1 VTDSSDAPR
10 PGPLSRPSLLQ
21 RAFPEKR
28 IFIKSGTGTRFVRL
42 GTRHQLLAGVA
53 LTALVAWS
61 AAATAFLVIGLVK
74 GGGEATALRNE
85 QSVYESRINDLAGQR
100 DQQRMAA
107 LAMQERHETALDE
120 IAAFQKRAFESD
132 LRISELEQNTA
143 ALQRLLKQAMT
154 DRDTAVARLAEL
166 DGSQASATLAE
177 FDRRAEADQKTIAF
191 LTDALNRAAGE
202 RDTAQSEASD
212 SATRL
217 AALEQ
222 ELDRKADAEERIFAQ
237 LEDAVTLAMDPLD
250 KMFRN
255 IGLEPEKVLDEMR
268 EQYSGEGGPLT
279 PIAYSTKGF
288 APTPAEIRANSVLG
302 KMDLLA
308 LYRLAADKVPFAIPV
323 QSAVRQTSGFGYRRD
338 PIRGG
343 TRLHAGLDW
352 AGPVGTPIYASADG
366 VIISAGSESGYG
378 RLVRI
383 QHEFGIETRFAHL
396 SKISV
401 KVGQRVSRGDLIGAM
416 GNSGRSTGTHL
427 HYEVRVGGNPVDP
440 MIYIKAARDVL

>member
-1 VTDSSDAPR
+1 MTDCSDVH
-10 PGPLSRPSLLQ
+10 RPSLVD
-21 RAFPEKR
+21 RAFSEKR
-28 IFIKSGTGTRFVRL
+28 IFIKSSGGTRFVRL
-42 GTRHQLLAGVA
+42 GARQQLLAGVA
-53 LTALVAWS
+53 VTALVAWS
-61 AAATAFLVIGLVK
+61 AAATAFLVIGMVK
-74 GGGEATALRNE
+74 GGGEATVLRNE
-85 QSVYESRINDLAGQR
+85 QTVYESRINDLASER
-100 DQQRMAA
+100 DQQRLAA
-107 LAMQERHETALDE
+107 LEVRQRHEAALDE
-120 IAAFQKRAFESD
+120 VAGFQQRAFESD

-143 ALQRLLKQAMT
+143 AMQRLLKQALT
-154 DRDTAVARLAEL
+154 ERDAAVARLAEL
-166 DGSQASATLAE
+166 DDSTASATLAE
-177 FDRRAEADQKTIAF
+177 YDRRTDADKKTIAF
-191 LTDALNRAAGE
+191 LTDALNRAAVD
-202 RDTAQSEASD
+202 RDAARTDATDA
-212 SATRL
+212 ATRL

-222 ELDRKADAEERIFAQ
+222 ELDRRTDAEDRIFAQ

-255 IGLEPEKVLDEMR
+255 IGLEPDKVLDEMR
-268 EQYSGEGGPLT
+268 EEYSGQGGPLT

-288 APTPAEIRANSVLG
+288 APTPAELRANAVLG

-308 LYRLAADKVPFAIPV
+308 LYRIAADKIPFAIPV

-366 VIISAGSESGYG
+366 VIVSAGWESGYG
-378 RLVRI
+378 RMVRV

-401 KVGQRVSRGDLIGAM
+401 KVGQRVSRGDPIGAM
-416 GNSGRSTGTHL
+416 GSSGRSTGTHL

>member
-1 VTDSSDAPR
+1 MTDCSDAH
-10 PGPLSRPSLLQ
+10 RPSLVH

-28 IFIKSGTGTRFVRL
+28 IFIKSAKGTRFVRL
-42 GTRHQLLAGVA
+42 GARHQLLAGVA

-61 AAATAFLVIGLVK
+61 TAATAFLVIGMVK

-85 QSVYESRINDLAGQR
+85 QSVYESRIGDLAAER
-100 DQQRMAA
+100 DAQRMAA
-107 LAMQERHETALDE
+107 LDVQHRHAAALDE
-120 IAAFQKRAFESD
+120 VAGFQKRAFESD
-132 LRISELEQNTA
+132 LRISELEQSA
-143 ALQRLLKQAMT
+143 AAMQRLLKQAMT
-154 DRDTAVARLAEL
+154 ERDAAVTRLAEL
-166 DGSQASATLAE
+166 DGSAASATLAE
-177 FDRRAEADQKTIAF
+177 YDRRTAADKQTIAF
-191 LTDALNRAAGE
+191 LTDALNQTAAE
-202 RDTAQSEASD
+202 RDAARSEATE
-212 SATRL
+212 AGTQL
-217 AALEQ
+217 AALET
-222 ELDRKADAEERIFAQ
+222 ELDRRTDAEDRIFAQ

-255 IGLEPEKVLDEMR
+255 IGLEPDKVLDEMR

-288 APTPAEIRANSVLG
+288 APTPAELRANVVLG

-308 LYRLAADKVPFAIPV
+308 LYRMAADKIPFAIPV

-352 AGPVGTPIYASADG
+352 AGPVGTPIFASADG
-366 VIISAGSESGYG
+366 VVVSAGWESGYG

-396 SKISV
+396 SKIGV
-401 KVGQRVSRGDLIGAM
+401 KVGQRVSRGDPIGAM
-416 GNSGRSTGTHL
+416 GSSGRSTGTHL